1 MFLTICSWMAF
12 CLCYTTFEA
21 FLRPLYYFGE
31 VSFKNLILSDICG
44 VGYGS
49 QTQRLTLHGSFDRS
63 RLELSR
69 TLSYGSRLELSR
81 TLSYGSRLELS
92 RTLSYGS
99 RLELSR
105 TLSYGSRSRLKLK
118 AKYRI
123 TFLSYNLLT
132 EAENA
137 AGFIQAFLL

>member
-63 RLELSR
+63 R
-69 TLSYGSRLELSR
+69 
-81 TLSYGSRLELS
+81 
-92 RTLSYGS
+92 
-99 RLELSR
+99 
-105 TLSYGSRSRLKLK
+105 SRLKLK
-118 AKYRI
+118 TKYRI

-132 EAENA
+132 EAENVVR
-137 AGFIQAFLL
+137 FVPAFLL

>member
-49 QTQRLTLHGSFDRS
+49 QTQRLTLDRS
-63 RLELSR
+63 TDRVRNSVER
-69 TLSYGSRLELSR
+69 
-81 TLSYGSRLELS
+81 
-92 RTLSYGS
+92 
-99 RLELSR
+99 
-105 TLSYGSRSRLKLK
+105 
-118 AKYRI
+118 
-123 TFLSYNLLT
+123 FLW
-132 EAENA
+132 
-137 AGFIQAFLL
+137 IAFYIKTKEE

>member
-1 MFLTICSWMAF
+1 MAF

-92 RTLSYGS
+92 RTLS
-99 RLELSR
+99 
-105 TLSYGSRSRLKLK
+105 
-118 AKYRI
+118 
-123 TFLSYNLLT
+123 
-132 EAENA
+132 
-137 AGFIQAFLL
+137 

>member
-12 CLCYTTFEA
+12 CLCYTTFET

-69 TLSYGSRLELSR
+69 TLSPMFLVSIPSAILLHKTILS
-81 TLSYGSRLELS
+81 
-92 RTLSYGS
+92 
-99 RLELSR
+99 
-105 TLSYGSRSRLKLK
+105 
-118 AKYRI
+118 
-123 TFLSYNLLT
+123 
-132 EAENA
+132 
-137 AGFIQAFLL
+137 

>member
-49 QTQRLTLHGSFDRS
+49 LLC
-63 RLELSR
+63 
-69 TLSYGSRLELSR
+69 
-81 TLSYGSRLELS
+81 
-92 RTLSYGS
+92 
-99 RLELSR
+99 
-105 TLSYGSRSRLKLK
+105 
-118 AKYRI
+118 
-123 TFLSYNLLT
+123 FLCQSLPQFYY
-132 EAENA
+132 
-137 AGFIQAFLL
+137 IRPY

>member
-1 MFLTICSWMAF
+1 MAF

-63 RLELSR
+63 RLELSK

-81 TLSYGSRLELS
+81 TLSTDRVWNSAERSLRIAFGTQQNAFLWVAFG
-92 RTLSYGS
+92 TQQNALSYVSCVKPS
-99 RLELSR
+99 RYFFYIR
-105 TLSYGSRSRLKLK
+105 PY
-118 AKYRI
+118 
-123 TFLSYNLLT
+123 
-132 EAENA
+132 
-137 AGFIQAFLL
+137 

>member
-1 MFLTICSWMAF
+1 MILFLTICSWMAF

-81 TLSYGSRLELS
+81 TLSYGSR
-92 RTLSYGS
+92 
-99 RLELSR
+99 
-105 TLSYGSRSRLKLK
+105 SRLKLK

>member
-69 TLSYGSRLELSR
+69 TLSQTKTVSLLLALEVTQRLASISAR
-81 TLSYGSRLELS
+81 QIAFGTQQ
-92 RTLSYGS
+92 
-99 RLELSR
+99 
-105 TLSYGSRSRLKLK
+105 
-118 AKYRI
+118 
-123 TFLSYNLLT
+123 N
-132 EAENA
+132 
-137 AGFIQAFLL
+137 AFLWVAF

>member
-1 MFLTICSWMAF
+1 MAF

-69 TLSYGSRLELSR
+69 TLSYGSR
-81 TLSYGSRLELS
+81 
-92 RTLSYGS
+92 
-99 RLELSR
+99 
-105 TLSYGSRSRLKLK
+105 SRLKLK

-132 EAENA
+132 KTKNA